1 MIIVALEW
9 LTFGLDRLMEAA
21 RQRGVAVQLLTR
33 DRGVYRHDLGGSG
46 TDGLDVVDLDTFDT
60 EQVKRHLAGV
70 PALEGLISTTDTWS
84 LTALDLWDDLDL
96 PGQNPAAVRLTRDKA
111 ALRNRLHGEGLSR
124 GAGIAFEAG
133 GITAAELAERVPFP
147 VIVKDRAGTGSR
159 NVWPAASHDELE
171 AVLAQA
177 REAELR
183 GGLTAEP
190 FFSGPLYSVETLS
203 WEGETRVLGVNSRIT
218 SSLPEFREVGVGFPV
233 AFPQDRAAEITEWI
247 TGVLAA
253 ISYTTGFAH
262 TEFIVTDDGLEVV
275 EINPRLG
282 GGLIGETM
290 CEALG
295 VNVYDAFLDL
305 ALGKRPSLMDLP
317 LTPVQGAAQVL
328 LYASET
334 GVFEGHEGLGLHT
347 GHPGA
352 PRFYPVRAEGDRIA
366 DVTDQRGN
374 TAIVLTTGETTEIAM
389 LNALSAAAKIRIK
402 VTRDDS

>member
-1 MIIVALEW
+1 MTIVALEW

-21 RQRGVAVQLLTR
+21 RQRGVTVQLLTR
-33 DRGVYRHDLGGSG
+33 DRGVYRHDLTGSR
-46 TDGLDVVDLDTFDT
+46 TDGIEVVDLDTFDT

-70 PALEGLISTTDTWS
+70 PALQGLISTTDTWS
-84 LTALDLWDDLDL
+84 LAALELWGDLDL
-96 PGQNPAAVRLTRDKA
+96 PGQNPAGVRLARDKA

-124 GAGIAFEAG
+124 GAGISFDAG
-133 GITAAELAERVPFP
+133 EVTALELAELIPFP
-147 VIVKDRAGTGSR
+147 IIVKDRAGTGSR
-159 NVWPAASHDELE
+159 NVWLATSHDELE
-171 AVLAQA
+171 EVLARA
-177 REAELR
+177 RHAELR

-218 SSLPEFREVGVGFPV
+218 SPLPAFREVGVGFPV
-233 AFPQDRAAEITEWI
+233 AFPQDRAAEINEWI

-262 TEFIVTDDGLEVV
+262 TEFIITDDGFEVV
-275 EINPRLG
+275 EVNPRLG

-290 CEALG
+290 CEAFG
-295 VNVYDAFLDL
+295 VNIYDAFFDL

-334 GVFEGHEGLGLHT
+334 GTFEGHHGTGLHT

-374 TAIVLTTGETTEIAM
+374 TAIVLATGETTEIAV
-389 LNALSAAAKIRIK
+389 LNALSAAAKIQIRIA
-402 VTRDDS
+402 RDDA